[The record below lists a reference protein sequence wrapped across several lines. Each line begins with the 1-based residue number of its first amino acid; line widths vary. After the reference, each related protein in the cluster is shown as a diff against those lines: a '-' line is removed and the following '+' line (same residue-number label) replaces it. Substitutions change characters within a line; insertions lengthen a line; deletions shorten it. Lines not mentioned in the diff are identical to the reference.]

1 MQELLSPHFLSSFD
15 DKIYDDGLA
24 FLPSE
29 ASDEADSLVV
39 LVRDGSMRAGAK
51 RSSQAS
57 APCTSA
63 AI

>member
-1 MQELLSPHFLSSFD
+1 VQELLSPHFISSFD

-51 RSSQAS
+51 RS
-57 APCTSA
+57 
-63 AI
+63 I